1 MGDNVT
7 PDSPPRL
14 ANWLLRCFLPAMDRE
29 EIMGDLAEEFSLR
42 TQSSDSCWSWY
53 WGQTLRSIPPIAW
66 KAARQGCWIRTF
78 SVGLGV
84 YIAAGLLESAA
95 DAALSGVV
103 NPESSLRPVLSLIIG
118 LATMVAGGYVAA
130 RLRPGA
136 ETVMSVIVFCA
147 VTALLAAQVG
157 DAPLWYGLA
166 FLIAGPLSSLAGGAL
181 FLWNKR

>member
-1 MGDNVT
+1 MGDDVP

-14 ANWLLRCFLPAMDRE
+14 ANWLLRCFLLAMDRE

-42 TQSSDSCWSWY
+42 AQSSQSCWSWY

-66 KAARQGCWIRTF
+66 KAARQGCWIRTL

-118 LATMVAGGYVAA
+118 LATMVAGGDVGG
-130 RLRPGA
+130 RLRPEA
-136 ETVMSVIVFCA
+136 ETGMSVIVFWA
-147 VTALLAAQVG
+147 VTAVIGAQMG
-157 DAPLWYGLA
+157 DGPLWFWVA
-166 FLIAGPLSSLAGGAL
+166 VVV
-181 FLWNKR
+181 